1 MNHCLQEE
9 ALWLLSEGSGS
20 EKTRTHVANC
30 AQCTERLQ
38 QLTSDVQV
46 LSHVLQEAPPQVV
59 VTRSQRA
66 LAWGWISLA
75 AACVATFAL
84 VWSLA
89 PPREPIPRRMNAAPV
104 MQNEEMVNVLEKE
117 VYSALFT
124 NDDLDVAEFP
134 SRMSTLTYVQAALD
148 GGWPC
153 ERGPLPQRAACDQR
167 PFFLAME
174 D

>member
-1 MNHCLQEE
+1 
-9 ALWLLSEGSGS
+9 
-20 EKTRTHVANC
+20 
-30 AQCTERLQ
+30 
-38 QLTSDVQV
+38 
-46 LSHVLQEAPPQVV
+46 
-59 VTRSQRA
+59 
-66 LAWGWISLA
+66 
-75 AACVATFAL
+75 
-84 VWSLA
+84 
-89 PPREPIPRRMNAAPV
+89 MNAAPV
-104 MQNEEMVNVLEKE
+104 IQNEEMVNVLEKE

-153 ERGPLPQRAACDQR
+153 ERGPLLQRAACDQR